1 MLNSAVFKRA
11 HHAAI
16 KVQVHCESLDDVL
29 WFLETTHAVHR
40 WNSSSSA
47 LSALLFLIL
56 MMSSRLKELLQIC
69 CRFYCFELLFGG
81 GSGAL
86 CSWAQQTRTREG
98 KKALNLGF
106 ICRPQTRCIKHFG
119 EDKGMGR
126 SFVSPFGEKFAF
138 FCTNTSR
145 EKQIDKWNWH
155 QLYHVGRNELAH
167 ARWKSRRLLAVVS
180 LSFDIGETNRLL
192 AGY

>member
-1 MLNSAVFKRA
+1 MLNSTTAVFKRA

-106 ICRPQTRCIKHFG
+106 ICRPQTRWTKT
-119 EDKGMGR
+119 KVWVVLL
-126 SFVSPFGEKFAF
+126 SA
-138 FCTNTSR
+138 
-145 EKQIDKWNWH
+145 
-155 QLYHVGRNELAH
+155 LLGRNLHSSVQTLQEKNKLTNEIDINCIMWGVTNSH
-167 ARWKSRRLLAVVS
+167 MLDGKVEGCLQWFLSRL
-180 LSFDIGETNRLL
+180 T
-192 AGY
+192 